1 MTFSNVRNR
10 TATSSGLAR
19 LRDGSGTV
27 FATNAKVLW
36 STDEDLH
43 GSGICSISSGVITL
57 PVGYYYLVEASMS
70 CASSVVDEISL
81 QLYDENTSSYVG
93 TESYLNCQDA
103 ANSEHARLFAKD
115 DMSRLWVDAKS
126 SAGSVS
132 FRMKAPSSFYQC
144 DVQYYGLRRR
154 VGYSRCLVWRF
165 D

>member
-36 STDEDLH
+36 ATDEDLH
-43 GSGICSISSGVITL
+43 SSGICSISSGVITL

-70 CASSVVDEISL
+70 CASTISDEISL
-81 QLYDENTSSYVG
+81 QLYDENASSYVG

-115 DMSRLWVDAKS
+115 DMSRLWVDAKA

-154 VGYSRCLVWRF
+154 VGYSRCLVWRV